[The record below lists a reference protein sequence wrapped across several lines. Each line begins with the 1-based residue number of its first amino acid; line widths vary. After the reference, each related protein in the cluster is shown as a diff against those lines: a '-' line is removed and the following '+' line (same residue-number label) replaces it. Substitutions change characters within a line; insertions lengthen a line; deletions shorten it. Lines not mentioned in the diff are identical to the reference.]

1 MSRKDIL
8 KKRQA
13 RLRED
18 IAAMLDS
25 FLIGTIAKSAS
36 MTGHSLTT
44 KVGGKTVTLYVR
56 KNLVPKALEMG
67 NRYKRLWTLIQT
79 LSKVNWEILNLESK

>member
-1 MSRKDIL
+1 MSRWDIL

-18 IAAMLDS
+18 ISSMLDS
-25 FLIGTIAKSAS
+25 FLIGTISKSPA

-44 KVGGKTVTLYVR
+44 KVQGKTVTLYVR
-56 KNLVPKALEMG
+56 KDIVPQAVEMG
-67 NRYKRLWTLIQT
+67 RRYKRLWTLIQA
-79 LSKVNWEILNLESK
+79 LSKANWELLNLEHK